1 MSHVGG
7 RNELLFIL
15 AAFNLTLVHSI
26 FMKKIIFPPA
36 GAPQHWSTQYL
47 WFFSRV
53 VLIKIQTPIKNW
65 IVYRFFSPLSMT
77 LADFLPHLI
86 KQHDAEMHRKE
97 VGIGGGLLGK
107 HKQTNNIEQE
117 YTTQCYPAWHLGGSL
132 QNWTDSHQLTTET
145 VNQNKQIIIIKTTQS

>member
-1 MSHVGG
+1 
-7 RNELLFIL
+7 
-15 AAFNLTLVHSI
+15 
-26 FMKKIIFPPA
+26 
-36 GAPQHWSTQYL
+36 
-47 WFFSRV
+47 
-53 VLIKIQTPIKNW
+53 
-65 IVYRFFSPLSMT
+65 MT

-132 QNWTDSHQLTTET
+132 Q
-145 VNQNKQIIIIKTTQS
+145 ICI